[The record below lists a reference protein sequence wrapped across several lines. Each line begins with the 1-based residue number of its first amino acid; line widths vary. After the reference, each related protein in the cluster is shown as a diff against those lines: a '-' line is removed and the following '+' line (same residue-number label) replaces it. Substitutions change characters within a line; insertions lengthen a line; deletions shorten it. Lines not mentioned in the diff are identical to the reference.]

1 MVDDI
6 LELLYKKLIVEPSPN
21 LLAMICAFQS
31 IRGLE
36 GISITNEIWYNNY
49 IAALDY
55 YRYIDK
61 RIQNIIMLK
70 KIKIE
75 IFRLI
80 ILYNIYERR

>member
-6 LELLYKKLIVEPSPN
+6 LELLYKKLMVEPSPN

-36 GISITNEIWYNNY
+36 GIPIANEIWHNNY
-49 IAALDY
+49 TAALDY

-70 KIKIE
+70 KDKNRKI
-75 IFRLI
+75 LD
-80 ILYNIYERR
+80 